1 MFKKQQKDKKL
12 SISSPIA
19 SPISTEFPLKDLEPR
34 TAEPFNQFKQINW
47 KSSDSIPKTPDSDTF
62 DRTSD
67 TKFDNFSTV
76 ILMCKYEFVGESN
89 HELSIKPNEYVKL
102 LDRIGDGWLRVKQ
115 VNKDKIGL
123 IPASYVKIAV
133 NDLINPITSQW
144 LNEITYNYNSEYT
157 YSSPVDDL
165 FDFEKTYP
173 VKVSVSNVLENN
185 EKFWYRIDIKLNNGD
200 SVYISKFYQ
209 DFYNLHILL
218 SLLNYPNLPKLPQP
232 IKSLYRDRNY
242 YENLLIRCNELNVYL
257 NKLIKLSDY
266 QKSQEFYTWIV
277 NANKITN
284 PEETTN
290 EFINEKLFK
299 NSINLIDL
307 VKTKVPSS
315 LPKVNTMVNSPS
327 LQSIGSL
334 ISRYNDND
342 SEIST
347 SGTIKSTNSSPS
359 SPRDSISSRS
369 SPKTPSQFDDI
380 PPLGSPITPVYE
392 NFQINDNFVEGFVK
406 IKVKLNNKENDI
418 IVLKIKNTNL
428 NSMIYLK
435 KLVSHKIY
443 KDYDLINHYKLTVSG
458 KHLNDDELLHY
469 IKSNSKVCLNL
480 VRVRGSI

>member
-1 MFKKQQKDKKL
+1 MFKKQLKEKKL
-12 SISSPIA
+12 SISSPMS

-34 TAEPFNQFKQINW
+34 VVEPLGQFKQINW
-47 KSSDSIPKTPDSDTF
+47 KSSDSIPKSPISEAPDS
-62 DRTSD
+62 
-67 TKFDNFSTV
+67 KFDSFSTV
-76 ILMCKYEFVGESN
+76 ILMCKYEFVGESK

-102 LDRIGDGWLRVKQ
+102 LDRIGDGWLRVKH
-115 VNKDKIGL
+115 VNRDKIGL

-133 NDLINPITSQW
+133 NDLINPITLQW
-144 LNEITYNYNSEYT
+144 LNEITYNYNSDYV
-157 YSSPVDDL
+157 YSDSTADDL

-218 SLLNYPNLPKLPQP
+218 SLLNHSNLPKLPQP

-242 YENLLIRCNELNVYL
+242 FENLLIRCNELNVYL
-257 NKLIKLSDY
+257 NKLIKISHY
-266 QKSQEFYTWIV
+266 QKSQEFYTWII
-277 NANKITN
+277 NANKVTN
-284 PEETTN
+284 PEDTSN
-290 EFINEKLFK
+290 EVINDQLFK

-315 LPKVNTMVNSPS
+315 TLPKVNTSMVNSPS

-342 SEIST
+342 SELSA
-347 SGTIKSTNSSPS
+347 SGTIKSTTSSPAS
-359 SPRDSISSRS
+359 SRDSISSRS
-369 SPKTPSQFDDI
+369 SPKTPSQFDDV

-392 NFQINDNFVEGFVK
+392 NFQLNDNFVEGFVK

-458 KHLNDDELLHY
+458 KQLNDEELLHY
-469 IKSNSKVCLNL
+469 IRTNSKVCLNL